1 LGGIEQPRSID
12 EQLVEEYFRR
22 IKIGD
27 MEGVLSL
34 FSEDAVIDEPFSIS
48 RVIGKSQIE
57 MFLSAVIMAN
67 RDMHIE
73 TRIERKLAGSQIV
86 VIASFQK
93 SATLFGRFTFK
104 LNDTKKPGLDGRIKA
119 LKIEFV

>member
-1 LGGIEQPRSID
+1 LGGIEQPINI
-12 EQLVEEYFRR
+12 EEKLVDEYFQR
-22 IKIGD
+22 IRIGD
-27 MEGVLSL
+27 MEGLLSL
-34 FSEDAVIDEPFSIS
+34 FSEDAVIDEPFSKS

-57 MFLSAVIMAN
+57 MFLSTVIMAN
-67 RDMHIE
+67 RDMHTE
-73 TRIERKLAGSQIV
+73 ARIERKLAGSQIV

-104 LNDTKKPGLDGRIKA
+104 LDDTKKSGLDGIIKA